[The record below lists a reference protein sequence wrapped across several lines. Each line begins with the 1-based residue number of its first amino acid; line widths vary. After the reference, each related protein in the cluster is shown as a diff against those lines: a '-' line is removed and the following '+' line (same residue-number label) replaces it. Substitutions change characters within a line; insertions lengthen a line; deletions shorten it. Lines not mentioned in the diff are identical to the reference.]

1 MAHMLL
7 PPVGASALAS
17 SPSGDAGGGAVCASD
32 FDKFRT
38 DTHEHLNNEAG
49 ASASDLEVDVDVDLD
64 SHTLATDGW
73 RRNKAKAAV
82 GRGCLATRAAVG
94 GINLSTPSRLLHAR
108 AHSLSSMGFVPLAAA
123 WQKAKPTAT
132 ETTATE
138 TATTT
143 TATTTTAR
151 AICNS

>member
-49 ASASDLEVDVDVDLD
+49 ASASELEVDVDVDLD
-64 SHTLATDGW
+64 SHTLATDG
-73 RRNKAKAAV
+73 
-82 GRGCLATRAAVG
+82 
-94 GINLSTPSRLLHAR
+94 
-108 AHSLSSMGFVPLAAA
+108 
-123 WQKAKPTAT
+123 
-132 ETTATE
+132 
-138 TATTT
+138 
-143 TATTTTAR
+143 
-151 AICNS
+151 

>member
-7 PPVGASALAS
+7 PPVVASALAS

-64 SHTLATDGW
+64 SHTLATDG
-73 RRNKAKAAV
+73 
-82 GRGCLATRAAVG
+82 
-94 GINLSTPSRLLHAR
+94 
-108 AHSLSSMGFVPLAAA
+108 
-123 WQKAKPTAT
+123 
-132 ETTATE
+132 
-138 TATTT
+138 
-143 TATTTTAR
+143 
-151 AICNS
+151 